1 MSTSLRPLGYCY
13 EMTEDMRDK
22 RSFYVADRT
31 DWAYNE
37 RQFNHPDPILD
48 WPPDFTV
55 YVKGEN
61 QEDYLPAGLHMRIF
75 SDKAKVALRSCG
87 LLGQTEFLPVRMVH
101 ADTGADIGR
110 YWAVHVLT
118 ELLALDRIHT
128 RWMPGYVPPAERPP
142 GRQGELE
149 TLHIMKPA
157 LVREVARLADIFRL
171 KESPTEMFVSTR
183 FRRCLEQAGAATGIK
198 FDPIPAY

>member
-1 MSTSLRPLGYCY
+1 
-13 EMTEDMRDK
+13 
-22 RSFYVADRT
+22 
-31 DWAYNE
+31 
-37 RQFNHPDPILD
+37 
-48 WPPDFTV
+48 
-55 YVKGEN
+55 
-61 QEDYLPAGLHMRIF
+61 MRIF
-75 SDKAKVALRSCG
+75 SDRPK
-87 LLGQTEFLPVRMVH
+87 LLMAH
-101 ADTGADIGR
+101 AVCLGRPSSFPFVWSMLTSGRHSGR

-171 KESPTEMFVSTR
+171 RESPTEMFVSRR
-183 FRRCLEQAGAATGIK
+183 FRRCLEQAGAAKGIK